1 MSADEASSPSALAP
15 GSPVRRW
22 VPWVALAVVVVTC
35 LSVAAFGSRSA
46 PTAQDRVND
55 IARTVKCPQCSGESV
70 LESNAPSA
78 REIKVESATQVQQG
92 RSDEEIR
99 TYFASRYDDILLTP
113 PASGIS
119 LVVWVLPVVALAVGV
134 AALVIAFRR
143 WGGESGPSATDADR
157 ARVAEALA
165 REHEAAADPH
175 GEGASR

>member
-1 MSADEASSPSALAP
+1 VTGDASGALAQ

-22 VPWVALAVVVVTC
+22 LPWVTLAVVVVTC

-55 IARTVKCPQCSGESV
+55 IARTIKCPQCAGESV
-70 LESNAPSA
+70 AESNAPSA
-78 REIKVESATQVQQG
+78 REIKIEIATQVQQG
-92 RSDEEIR
+92 RSDDEIR
-99 TYFASRYDDILLTP
+99 GYFSSRYDDILLTP

-119 LVVWVLPVVALAVGV
+119 LLVWVLPVVALALGI
-134 AALVIAFRR
+134 AGLVIAFRR
-143 WGGESGPSATDADR
+143 WSAEPTPHASEADR

-165 REHEAAADPH
+165 REHEQAAAQADPH